1 MSACDETLLGL
12 YYKSLCSP
20 NLGVSTYI
28 ELAIPRKQHTANI
41 LEVGNL
47 ASYSTGSACKRGT
60 FQPSLPKTVEQTH
73 PPTHIIS
80 HVPASNARQG
90 KHHHICIYI
99 LPIHTF
105 IDRARLLNQLLAAA
119 GMAAKAA
126 AAVTT
131 IAHVVVDED
140 ELFELD
146 IALLDGRDHDRC
158 RRGGDRRS
166 SPAAG
171 ADADAGH
178 VLLANCLLPLRSV
191 SNAVPVVATS
201 GRLSSSSSPF
211 FGYYS
216 SSSSSRRLF
225 TPRSSRRFLFLGRS
239 AGSSSARLCFSSRG
253 FEAMGSYFQR
263 Y

>member
-1 MSACDETLLGL
+1 M
-12 YYKSLCSP
+12 
-20 NLGVSTYI
+20 
-28 ELAIPRKQHTANI
+28 
-41 LEVGNL
+41 
-47 ASYSTGSACKRGT
+47 
-60 FQPSLPKTVEQTH
+60 
-73 PPTHIIS
+73 
-80 HVPASNARQG
+80 QG

-146 IALLDGRDHDRC
+146 IALLDGRDHDH
-158 RRGGDRRS
+158 RRGGGGRRS

-171 ADADAGH
+171 ADADADAGH
-178 VLLANCLLPLRSV
+178 ALLANCLLPLRSV

-201 GRLSSSSSPF
+201 GRLSSSSPF
-211 FGYYS
+211 FGHY
-216 SSSSSRRLF
+216 SSSSRRLF

>member
-1 MSACDETLLGL
+1 M
-12 YYKSLCSP
+12 
-20 NLGVSTYI
+20 
-28 ELAIPRKQHTANI
+28 
-41 LEVGNL
+41 
-47 ASYSTGSACKRGT
+47 
-60 FQPSLPKTVEQTH
+60 
-73 PPTHIIS
+73 
-80 HVPASNARQG
+80 
-90 KHHHICIYI
+90 
-99 LPIHTF
+99 
-105 IDRARLLNQLLAAA
+105 AAA
-119 GMAAKAA
+119 GMAAKA

-140 ELFELD
+140 ELFDLD
-146 IALLDGRDHDRC
+146 IALLDGRDHDRR

-201 GRLSSSSSPF
+201 SRLSSSSPF

-225 TPRSSRRFLFLGRS
+225 TLRSSRRFLFLGRS

>member
-1 MSACDETLLGL
+1 
-12 YYKSLCSP
+12 
-20 NLGVSTYI
+20 
-28 ELAIPRKQHTANI
+28 
-41 LEVGNL
+41 
-47 ASYSTGSACKRGT
+47 
-60 FQPSLPKTVEQTH
+60 
-73 PPTHIIS
+73 
-80 HVPASNARQG
+80 
-90 KHHHICIYI
+90 
-99 LPIHTF
+99 
-105 IDRARLLNQLLAAA
+105 
-119 GMAAKAA
+119 MAAKAA

-146 IALLDGRDHDRC
+146 IALLDGRDHDH
-158 RRGGDRRS
+158 RRGGGGRRS

-171 ADADAGH
+171 ADADADAGH
-178 VLLANCLLPLRSV
+178 ALLANCLLPLRSV

-253 FEAMGSYFQR
+253 FESMGSYFQR

>member
-1 MSACDETLLGL
+1 M
-12 YYKSLCSP
+12 
-20 NLGVSTYI
+20 
-28 ELAIPRKQHTANI
+28 
-41 LEVGNL
+41 
-47 ASYSTGSACKRGT
+47 
-60 FQPSLPKTVEQTH
+60 
-73 PPTHIIS
+73 
-80 HVPASNARQG
+80 
-90 KHHHICIYI
+90 
-99 LPIHTF
+99 
-105 IDRARLLNQLLAAA
+105 AAA
-119 GMAAKAA
+119 GMAAKA

-140 ELFELD
+140 ELFDLD
-146 IALLDGRDHDRC
+146 IALLDGRDHDRR

-201 GRLSSSSSPF
+201 GRLSSSSPF
-211 FGYYS
+211 FGHY
-216 SSSSSRRLF
+216 SSSSRRLF